1 MRYRRLVVLPVAL
14 LLVCV
19 AGTTPASGGDFYVGA
34 AAAADRL
41 NVLYEKIVDNSN
53 PQNFS
58 LNKGQQLRDEASAA
72 KLAYSY
78 GFLAGYK
85 LPLSVTGVYLALEG
99 DMMRHG
105 GIAAGR
111 LAGTGTSADRSQLGE
126 VWPEDWTF
134 EKNRS
139 YGLTGRL
146 GAGIPLL
153 GTWFGPSIYGL
164 VGMRRLKAGF
174 RSEYTGC
181 VTEAPCTEAS
191 QFVSGSDSF
200 DENFGGWTYGG
211 GIEQKVGLISVRG
224 EVRVTDYSN
233 AGRVIPFDDLFV
245 SVPLDLQPRSV
256 SFGLAVLLYF

>member
-1 MRYRRLVVLPVAL
+1 MGYRQLVRFLAAL
-14 LLVCV
+14 LLVYV
-19 AGTTPASGGDFYVGA
+19 AGTAPAAGGDFYVGA

-41 NVLYEKIVDNSN
+41 NVLYEKVVDNSN

-58 LNKGQQLRDEASAA
+58 LNQGQRLRDEASAT

-85 LPLSVTGVYLALEG
+85 LPLSVTGIYLGLEG

-111 LAGTGTSADRSQLGE
+111 LAGTGTSADRDQLGE

-134 EKNRS
+134 EKDRS

-146 GAGIPLL
+146 GAGLPLI

-164 VGMRRLKAGF
+164 VGVRRLKAGF
-174 RSEYTGC
+174 RSEYSGC
-181 VTEAPCTEAS
+181 VTETPCTEAS

-200 DENFGGWTYGG
+200 DENFSGWTFGG
-211 GIEQKVGLISVRG
+211 GIEQKVGLIAVRG
-224 EVRVTDYSN
+224 EVRVTDYSD
-233 AGRVIPFDDLFV
+233 AGRVIPFEDLFV
-245 SVPLDLQPRSV
+245 SVPLELQPRSV
-256 SFGLAVLLYF
+256 SLGLTVLVYF